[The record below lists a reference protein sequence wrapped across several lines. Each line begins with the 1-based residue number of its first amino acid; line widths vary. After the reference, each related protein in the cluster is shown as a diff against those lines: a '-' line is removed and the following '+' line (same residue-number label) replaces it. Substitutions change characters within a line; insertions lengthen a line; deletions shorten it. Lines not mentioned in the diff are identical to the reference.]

1 MHKKV
6 QRVFTT
12 TTFSSL
18 VALMLLGAHPAAA
31 VDGKTYPD
39 SMCAPSSGEV
49 TPFFCC
55 TTANLDPNSA
65 HFVNCPIVR
74 DTVAAASGISA
85 ASITVRDLSPVE
97 DVECTLFSL
106 RPDGTIVAS
115 SSRKSSGVS
124 SATQTLSFGGL
135 SSVSR
140 GYYTINCRIPR
151 RNANDFSH
159 IVSYQV
165 DENE

>member
-31 VDGKTYPD
+31 ADGKTYPD
-39 SMCAPSSGEV
+39 SMCAPIGGEV

-55 TTANLDPNSA
+55 TTFNLDLNFA

-97 DVECTLFSL
+97 DVECTLFSF
-106 RPDGTIVAS
+106 RPNGTVVAS
-115 SSRKSSGVS
+115 SSRQSSGVS
-124 SATQTLSFGGL
+124 SVPQTLSFGGL

-140 GYYTINCRIPR
+140 GYYNISCRIPR
-151 RNANDFSH
+151 RNANGLSG